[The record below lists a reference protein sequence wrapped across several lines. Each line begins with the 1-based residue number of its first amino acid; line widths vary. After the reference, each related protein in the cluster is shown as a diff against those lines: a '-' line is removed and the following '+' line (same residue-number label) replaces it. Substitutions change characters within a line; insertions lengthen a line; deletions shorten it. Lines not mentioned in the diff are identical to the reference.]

1 MAESENL
8 IPLTDRPKKVKRK
21 PFIVRAA
28 RRVEIEYNQA
38 QIKIEM
44 REIKIK
50 RGLEYN
56 KTQNNPE
63 FDDETKAE
71 IIENLYKNTDKQLEN
86 LQKRWDELQ
95 DEQLKL
101 SDPIPPEDK
110 EVIVIVEDNKKE
122 EIKEESNEK
131 KNYFK
136 RLKTAAKSLDIVAT
150 VSFVVTIAL

>member
-1 MAESENL
+1 MAESDNL
-8 IPLTDRPKKVKRK
+8 IPLTDKPKKVKKK
-21 PFIVRAA
+21 PWIVRTA
-28 RRVEIEYNQA
+28 RRVEIEYAQA

-56 KTQNNPE
+56 KTQNNQE
-63 FDDETKAE
+63 FDEETKAK
-71 IIENLYKNTDKQLEN
+71 IVENLYKVTDKQLEN

-136 RLKTAAKSLDIVAT
+136 R
-150 VSFVVTIAL
+150 